1 MVVDWS
7 YWYLVR
13 RGQDA
18 WEGSASHKHNMSVVS
33 RVRGSPGTHVPQ
45 DLETCLRMF
54 MVALQQ
60 QKQTHLCACV
70 LSHVQLFVTPCT
82 VAHQA
87 PLSMGFFRQEYWNG
101 LPCPPPGD
109 LPDPGIKPISPA
121 SPAVQADSLLL
132 SQTHLDANQ
141 IKGEIHI
148 RIFTAQTTQRTA
160 SRERGMNT
168 PALRGQS
175 LPWGRWGLQELCLS
189 AQGALE
195 SLQVSLF

>member
-18 WEGSASHKHNMSVVS
+18 WEGSTSHKYNMSVVS

-121 SPAVQADSLLL
+121 QAG
-132 SQTHLDANQ
+132 
-141 IKGEIHI
+141 KF
-148 RIFTAQTTQRTA
+148 FTTEPSGKQ
-160 SRERGMNT
+160 
-168 PALRGQS
+168 
-175 LPWGRWGLQELCLS
+175 
-189 AQGALE
+189 
-195 SLQVSLF
+195 